1 MLTNSLKILDTT
13 ENESLELK
21 VWQKDKKIWQSY
33 CREDFSSVLD
43 PSTS

>member
-13 ENESLELK
+13 QNESLELK
-21 VWQKDKKIWQSY
+21 AWQKDQKLWENY